1 MVRLRQAQPDK
12 SVYIK
17 WSLCHPEPAEGH
29 LKLNNYLIKQGGFG
43 NAIDMNIQLD
53 DK

>member
-1 MVRLRQAQPDK
+1 MSPLSSCLLRTCFGE
-12 SVYIK
+12 I
-17 WSLCHPEPAEGH
+17 AEGH